1 MTIDGLLL
9 RVSQAT
15 VVLMAGGWA
24 AVVYTALYLK
34 GGHPPLS
41 AFVGAGVI
49 LASWVLGSVGLICG
63 LLSLKQKGFRRNIK
77 ILFVCLNAG
86 FLAFSVLVNFM

>member
-1 MTIDGLLL
+1 MTIGGVLF

-24 AVVYTALYLK
+24 AVVYTGLFLK
-34 GGHPPLS
+34 GGHPPL
-41 AFVGAGVI
+41 AAYVGAAMI
-49 LASWVLGSVGLICG
+49 LASWVLGSVGLVCG
-63 LLSLKQKGFRRNIK
+63 LVALRQKSLLKTIAL
-77 ILFVCLNAG
+77 LFICLNAG